1 MKLSVL
7 ALGATCL
14 SCVTPAVHA
23 DFNADGMIAI
33 GGFIQGDEQLSFGF
47 GDFALA
53 YETGPWRASLGMF
66 GVVGRL
72 HETYADISYLA
83 GQTRI
88 TVGFPRP
95 AYDTVAISPFTKIMP
110 QLSLE
115 TIGIS
120 RSRATYGTMYQ
131 SDFLPYGAVVDGQAG
146 GARYGLSLHGVPD
159 WDVTIAGLG
168 LAFATDRIR
177 IEIGLEA
184 VDQEGAIDW
193 NAKAQIT
200 KEVGDFTFGTG
211 IYMASANTQPDV
223 LEGFASYAVTDQW
236 KITGILRSARDEDVT
251 HVIGVGH
258 AVTQSVSV
266 DLGVAATGTDDLAVE
281 TALRYS
287 F

>member
-1 MKLSVL
+1 MKFSIL

-14 SCVTPAVHA
+14 SCVAPAVHA

-33 GGFIQGDEQLSFGF
+33 GGFIQGDEQISFGF
-47 GDFALA
+47 GDLALA
-53 YETGPWRASLGMF
+53 YEKGLWRASLGMF

-83 GQTRI
+83 DQTRI

-95 AYDTVAISPFTKIMP
+95 AYDAVAISPFTKIMP
-110 QLSLE
+110 RLSLE

-120 RSRATYGTMYQ
+120 RSRATYGTMHQ

-146 GARYGLSLHGVPD
+146 RARYGLSFHGVPN

-168 LAFATDRIR
+168 LAFTTGRIR
-177 IEIGLEA
+177 TEIGIEA
-184 VDQEGAIDW
+184 VDQEGKIDW
-193 NAKAQIT
+193 NT
-200 KEVGDFTFGTG
+200 KTQLTNEVGDFTFGIG
-211 IYMASANTQPDV
+211 IYMASANTQADV

-236 KITGILRSARDEDVT
+236 KITGILRIPHDEDVI

-258 AVTQSVSV
+258 AMTQSVAV